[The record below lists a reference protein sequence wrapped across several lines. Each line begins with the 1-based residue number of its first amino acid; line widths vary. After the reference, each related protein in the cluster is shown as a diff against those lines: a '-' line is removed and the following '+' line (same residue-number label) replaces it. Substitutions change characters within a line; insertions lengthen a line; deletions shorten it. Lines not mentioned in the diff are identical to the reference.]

1 LLNSTTYGTRIT
13 ADKNQFKEKQTDFF
27 VETRF
32 PLTIR
37 VEVETDLKLAPP
49 MLPIPPIEE
58 EKVVKSAVDK
68 KIIIQLLRI

>member
-1 LLNSTTYGTRIT
+1 
-13 ADKNQFKEKQTDFF
+13 